1 MLGIE
6 RARDVMGIKKFLKM
20 LEVYEIIPN
29 INETTKAIKKLSI
42 HLDMVEN
49 IFRIN
54 LSSKIISFMLKQTCS
69 NVGK

>member
-1 MLGIE
+1 MLGID
-6 RARDVMGIKKFLKM
+6 RARDVMGIKKFLKI

-49 IFRIN
+49 TFRIN
-54 LSSKIISFMLKQTCS
+54 PSSKIISFMLKQTCS

>member
-1 MLGIE
+1 
-6 RARDVMGIKKFLKM
+6 MGIKKFLKM

-49 IFRIN
+49 TFRIN
-54 LSSKIISFMLKQTCS
+54 PYSKIISFMLKQTCS

>member
-1 MLGIE
+1 
-6 RARDVMGIKKFLKM
+6 MGIKKFLKI

-49 IFRIN
+49 TY
-54 LSSKIISFMLKQTCS
+54 QD
-69 NVGK
+69 VY